1 VQQPAYGYKIL
12 NGEGEKRNK
21 QKLRNQATKGQPPA
35 TTVPTKVL
43 CAHRRNRCGEKWRRR
58 CAKLDLRIWNIRVES
73 VLILL
78 LPTVAVTELDTQ
90 QETRYAKLQLCAYA
104 HILSKRRLIMSESP
118 FSLPK
123 PATVAVNATLA
134 TVPSQLFSLWALTAD
149 GVAAD
154 DWIAQA
160 AAHLSPEQRRFNRL
174 LFAAFGTALL
184 PAETY
189 ANFPGYLAALPGASF
204 PARLAEAA
212 QSVAT
217 PALRA
222 EAAAA
227 LVDPAALQQQIVDHL
242 HSLWETLLAP
252 EWQRHTRL
260 LAKMTSAL
268 NELIFSQ
275 PQWQAATPFTALR
288 FLLQTE
294 PDDCQLAQLAG
305 VRRILVVLSPHL
317 HVHLASFDQGET
329 LWVVRTFDPQLLR
342 RDPLRRAEAL
352 GPLNALADDTRLRI
366 LELLVEHGEQR
377 AQEIIAQ
384 LEGSQG
390 NVSRHLKQLVGAG
403 LARERR
409 AGDANK
415 LYTYAPAGLQR
426 VMFLVRQLLSS
437 HNVQAVGQ
445 ESAAAAQLNQA
456 RAGAPPTLR
465 DLLDEQG
472 RITRW
477 SSKLKD
483 QAAMLRHLIEKFEPE
498 RGYTEQQVN
507 ALLQQW
513 YLDADFVLVR
523 RSLIDAG
530 LLQRTR
536 DGARY
541 WRTGLGEPG
550 F

>member
-1 VQQPAYGYKIL
+1 
-12 NGEGEKRNK
+12 
-21 QKLRNQATKGQPPA
+21 
-35 TTVPTKVL
+35 
-43 CAHRRNRCGEKWRRR
+43 
-58 CAKLDLRIWNIRVES
+58 
-73 VLILL
+73 
-78 LPTVAVTELDTQ
+78 
-90 QETRYAKLQLCAYA
+90 
-104 HILSKRRLIMSESP
+104 MFESP
-118 FSLPK
+118 FSMPT
-123 PATVAVNATLA
+123 PATVTVSAILA
-134 TVPSQLFSLWALTAD
+134 TVPNHLFSLWALTAED
-149 GVAAD
+149 VAAD
-154 DWIAQA
+154 GWVAQA
-160 AAHLSPEQRRFNRL
+160 AAQLTPVQRDFNRL
-174 LFAAFGTALL
+174 LFAAFGAALL
-184 PAETY
+184 PADVPTDFPTY
-189 ANFPGYLAALPGASF
+189 LAGLAALPGADF
-204 PARLAEAA
+204 QARLADAA
-212 QSVAT
+212 QAVRA
-217 PALRA
+217 PVLRA
-222 EAAAA
+222 AAEAL
-227 LVDPAALQQQIVDHL
+227 LVDPAALQQQIVEHL
-242 HSLWETLLAP
+242 HTLWETLLAP
-252 EWQRHTRL
+252 EWQRHTRML
-260 LAKMTSAL
+260 TKMTNAL

-275 PQWQAATPFTALR
+275 PQWQAADPIHALR

-294 PDDCQLAQLAG
+294 PDDRQLAQVMG
-305 VRRILVVLSPHL
+305 VRRILLVLSPHL
-317 HVHLASFDQGET
+317 RAQLARFDQGET

-415 LYTYAPAGLQR
+415 LYTYDPAGLQR
-426 VMFLVRQLLSS
+426 VMFLARQLLSR

-445 ESAAAAQLNQA
+445 EIAAAAQLDQA
-456 RAGAPPTLR
+456 RAGAPSALR
-465 DLLDEQG
+465 DLLDAQG

-477 SSKLKD
+477 SSKLKE
-483 QAAMLRHLIEKFEPE
+483 QEMMLRYLIEKFEPE

-507 ALLQQW
+507 KLLQQW

-541 WRTGLGEPG
+541 WRT
-550 F
+550 